1 MAKGKY
7 KTSKTGRA
15 HGQRGLQSSWGITAG
30 DLKII
35 GEIEDHSDE
44 ILEGINTAIVRA
56 LYRIGLEC
64 EGYAKLLC
72 HVVTGRLRNSITFDL
87 DGDAVYVGTN
97 VEYAAFEEEGTSKR
111 KPHPFLR
118 PAAENHM
125 DEWKQILQDELE
137 NG

>member
-1 MAKGKY
+1 MASNGSPQGRRHG
-7 KTSKTGRA
+7 SKNYNKK
-15 HGQRGLQSSWGITAG
+15 WGITAG
-30 DLKII
+30 DFRII

-44 ILEGINTAIVRA
+44 ILQGINTAIVRA

-64 EGYAKLLC
+64 EGYAKNLC

-87 DGDAVYVGTN
+87 DEDAVYVGTN

-118 PAAENHM
+118 PAAENHKKK
-125 DEWKQILQDELE
+125 WRQILEDELE